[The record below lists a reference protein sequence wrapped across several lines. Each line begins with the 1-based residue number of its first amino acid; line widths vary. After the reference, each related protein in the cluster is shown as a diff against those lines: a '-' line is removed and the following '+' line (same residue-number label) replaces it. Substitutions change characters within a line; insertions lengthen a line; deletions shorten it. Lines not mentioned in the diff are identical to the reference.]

1 MAKILVVDDVES
13 DREIERVILERSG
26 HEVFSAAGGAD
37 ALRECLDKG
46 IDVVITDLK
55 MPDVHGFELI
65 TVLGD
70 LSPRPPVIAVSGTG
84 AYHLHMARQ
93 LGAVET
99 LSKPVEAEALL
110 RAVDRALEG

>member
-1 MAKILVVDDVES
+1 MAKILVVDDVET

-26 HEVFSAAGGAD
+26 HEVFSAGGGAD